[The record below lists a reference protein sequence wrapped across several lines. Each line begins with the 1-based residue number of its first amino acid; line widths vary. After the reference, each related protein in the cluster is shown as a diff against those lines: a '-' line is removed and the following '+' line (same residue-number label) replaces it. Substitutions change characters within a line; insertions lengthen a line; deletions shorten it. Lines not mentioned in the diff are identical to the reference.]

1 MNEKE
6 LFSYQIYEEE
16 THLAERE
23 LATFIMAVTER
34 LGLEEAGAAM
44 ADWLDE
50 SDLTDT
56 PPLSISR
63 NWHSISIAASAR
75 LPNQAD
81 VPQHRQTSLP
91 AYPDTKVSFIP
102 SFNCFTSTLLV

>member
-23 LATFIMAVTER
+23 LAAFIMAATER
-34 LGLEEAGAAM
+34 LGLEQAGAAM

-50 SDLTDT
+50 SDLADT

-63 NWHSISIAASAR
+63 NWHSVSIAASAR
-75 LPNQAD
+75 LPHQAN
-81 VPQHRQTSLP
+81 VRQRRQTSLP
-91 AYPDTKVSFIP
+91 ASTDTKVSFIP

>member
-1 MNEKE
+1 M
-6 LFSYQIYEEE
+6 
-16 THLAERE
+16 AERE
-23 LATFIMAVTER
+23 LASFIMAVTER
-34 LGLEEAGAAM
+34 LGLEQAGTAT

-75 LPNQAD
+75 LPDQAD
-81 VPQHRQTSLP
+81 IPQHSQTSLP
-91 AYPDTKVSFIP
+91 ASTDTKVSFIP
-102 SFNCFTSTLLV
+102 SFSCFTSTPML